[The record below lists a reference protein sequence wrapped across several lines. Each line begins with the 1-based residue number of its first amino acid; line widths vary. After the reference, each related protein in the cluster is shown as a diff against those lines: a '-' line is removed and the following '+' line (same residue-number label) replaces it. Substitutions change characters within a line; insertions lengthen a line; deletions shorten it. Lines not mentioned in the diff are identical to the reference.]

1 MRADIHTTRRL
12 ERTSILVITDQ
23 REARQADDRPRA
35 VDVVVIGGGQAGLA
49 AGYYL
54 RRTGLDFVILD
65 AGSGPGG
72 AWRETWDSL
81 TLFSPARWSS
91 LPGSVM
97 PGGIERFPGRD
108 QVVAYLTDYERRYRL
123 PLVRPVTVERVL
135 PAADGLA
142 AVTDRGAWRAR
153 AVISATGTWGSAV
166 IPHYPGQERFLGEQL
181 HASGYRTPLAHTG
194 QRVLVV
200 GGGNSGA
207 QIMAEVSALAD
218 ATWVTRRPPSFLP
231 DDVDG
236 RVLFERATSRY
247 QRGQAERPGDDALRP
262 LGEIVMLPAVREAR
276 ERGDLVAVRPFA
288 GFSERGVIWP
298 DGRAEAIDVVIW
310 ATGFRPALGHVASLD
325 LYEPDGRIAVR
336 GTRSLGQPRLWLLG
350 YGNWTGWASATI
362 AGVGRAARATVE
374 EIAAVLE
381 EDGRCVIEGSPS
393 SATPCRGT

>member
-1 MRADIHTTRRL
+1 MITNPHQSRQRPDQTRL
-12 ERTSILVITDQ
+12 
-23 REARQADDRPRA
+23 

-54 RRTGLDFVILD
+54 RRSSLDFVILD
-65 AGSGPGG
+65 AGFGPGG

-123 PLVRPVTVERVL
+123 PVARPVLVERVL
-135 PAADGLA
+135 SGTDSL
-142 AVTDRGAWRAR
+142 VVETDRGAWRAR
-153 AVISATGTWGSAV
+153 AVSSATGTWSNPI
-166 IPHYPGQERFLGEQL
+166 IPCYPGQERFLGEQL
-181 HASGYRTPLAHTG
+181 HAAGYRTPLAYTG
-194 QRVLVV
+194 ERVLVV

-207 QIMAEVSALAD
+207 QIMAELSALAEG
-218 ATWVTRRPPSFLP
+218 TWVTRRPPSFLP

-247 QRGQAERPGDDALRP
+247 LRGQAERPGDDALRP

-276 ERGDLVAVRPFA
+276 ERGALEAVRPFTA
-288 GFSERGVIWP
+288 FSQSGVIWP
-298 DGRAEAIDVVIW
+298 NGREEPIDVVIW
-310 ATGFRPALGHVASLD
+310 ATGFRPALGHLASLD
-325 LYEPDGRIAVR
+325 LFENDGRIAVA
-336 GTRSLGQPRLWLLG
+336 GTRSLRQPQLWLLG

-374 EIAAVLE
+374 EVAAVLGDE
-381 EDGRCVIEGSPS
+381 GKPDRQTSNVGVRGRGRV
-393 SATPCRGT
+393 